1 MLIFS
6 DVDGTLLDEDGRCPL
21 PSGLFQ
27 KVASAHQVVLT
38 SSRHTG
44 ELREVQQRLGL
55 NGLVIA
61 EDGSVVAGPNDFV
74 TLLGSSRAGLQQRIL
89 EALGSEQA
97 GTLLALEPAGQR
109 ARLASILLPV
119 KVVDAPLATRLA
131 AHGLSLTPGGRWATI
146 TSGSNKGRA
155 AVHVATTLGVET
167 WAAVG
172 DSAND
177 EPLLRAAHRAFV
189 IRHHDGHHARLRGI
203 EGAVL
208 LDGFGPLGWPEMIDH
223 LEQRER

>member
-27 KVASAHQVVLT
+27 RVASAHQVVLT

-44 ELREVQQRLGL
+44 ELREVQEQLGIS
-55 NGLVIA
+55 GPVIA
-61 EDGSVVAGPNDFV
+61 EDGSVVTGPNDSI
-74 TLLGSSRAGLQQRIL
+74 TLLGQGRAELHRRVSL
-89 EALGSEQA
+89 ALGEAQA
-97 GTLLALEPAGQR
+97 TDLIRMEPPAQGV
-109 ARLASILLPV
+109 RLASILLP
-119 KVVDAPLATRLA
+119 ATVAQDSLVARLA
-131 AHGLSLTPGGRWATI
+131 AQGLSLTTGGRWATV

-155 AVHVATTLGVET
+155 AVHVATTLGVES

-177 EPLLRAAHRAFV
+177 EPLLRSAHRAFV
-189 IRHHDGHHARLRGI
+189 IRHPDGHHPRLRGI
-203 EGAVL
+203 EGATL
-208 LDGFGPLGWPEMIDH
+208 LQGFGPLGWAQMIEQ
-223 LEQRER
+223 LEQREP